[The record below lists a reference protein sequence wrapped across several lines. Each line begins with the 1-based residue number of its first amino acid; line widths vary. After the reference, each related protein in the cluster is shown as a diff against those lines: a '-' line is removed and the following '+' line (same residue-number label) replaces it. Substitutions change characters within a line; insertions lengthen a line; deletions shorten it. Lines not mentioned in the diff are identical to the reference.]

1 MPNNRRF
8 SEIMLGL
15 FLLFLGVSA
24 LSEGINIFMIALV
37 MLGVFMLVRQFEGGR
52 FNLRPRTD
60 SNASAR
66 RYTQPPPQ
74 QVEDTDDQRRR
85 IYQHA
90 LTAVETAG
98 HDPETVRVLVTDIGV
113 MAFKGDQEP
122 VIYRTRDVLDDV
134 DYIQPYVQLR
144 LPTKAVGRIRFEILD
159 ADGQTLFSREEHLQ
173 LERGRNLITP
183 AARIPVHDAQAM
195 DGEWELRVSADD
207 MLLAVHHFNW
217 EESASRV
224 VRRHLSEDG
233 EISNELRAAMA
244 ENRLQELSLDELLD
258 YPDDEE
264 ADAQQQRKS

>member
-15 FLLFLGVSA
+15 FLLFLGASA
-24 LSEGINIFMIALV
+24 LLEGINFLMIIILMAGIFL
-37 MLGVFMLVRQFEGGR
+37 LVRQFEGGR
-52 FNLRPRTD
+52 LNLRPR
-60 SNASAR
+60 SEASAR
-66 RYTQPPPQ
+66 RYVTPPPPSQ
-74 QVEDTDDQRRR
+74 EVETSDDQRRR

-98 HDPETVRVLVTDIGV
+98 HDPETVRVLATDIGV

-144 LPTKAVGRIRFEILD
+144 LPTKAVGRIRFEVVD
-159 ADGQTLFSREEHLQ
+159 ADGETLFSREEHHQ

-183 AARIPVHDAQAM
+183 AARIPVHDAQAL
-195 DGEWELRVSADD
+195 DGDWELRVSADD
-207 MLLAVHHFNW
+207 MLLAVHRFGW

-233 EISNELRAAMA
+233 EISSELRAAMA

-258 YPDDEE
+258 YADDE
-264 ADAQQQRKS
+264 DTTAQQQRKS